1 MHTITDTLTKQGARI
16 AKKTVQPTIPVDMD
30 KVCCLILGGG
40 QGTRLFHLT
49 LARCKPAISFGGRYR
64 LIDVP
69 ISNSI
74 NSNIQKIFVI
84 TQFLGSSLHKHIFG
98 TYRQSTFSLG
108 FIEVLAAE
116 QKPTKTDWYQGTAD
130 AVRQNIDYLLETP
143 ADYFLILSGD
153 QLYHMQF
160 EDMVRQ
166 AIEKDVD
173 VLVATLPVDEKDAER
188 MGIMKINEDQH
199 IVDFYEKPK
208 DKAILE
214 RLKTAPA
221 ILEKMGLSGNSKR
234 QYLASMGIYLFRR
247 DALFDLLKVDPR
259 EDFGKHLIPS
269 KVKMGSIAAFPHEGY
284 WEDIGTVES
293 FHKAN
298 IALTSKE
305 PPFDCYDELSP
316 IYTHRHHLPGPKI
329 YSSSISNSIICEG
342 SVIEAD
348 EITNSLLGQ
357 RSVIKK
363 GSIIRNSYVMGND
376 FYEVPIRNVQHLPS
390 ELQIGEDC
398 IIQSTII
405 DKNAHIGKG
414 VQLINKGNLMNYDS
428 KNVFIRDGII
438 VVPRGATLPDG
449 FVL

>member
-1 MHTITDTLTKQGARI
+1 MTDTLTKKGVRV
-16 AKKTVQPTIPVDMD
+16 AKSAVQPVIPVDMD

-40 QGTRLFHLT
+40 QGTRLFPLT

-84 TQFLGSSLHKHIFG
+84 TQFLASSLHKHIFG

-108 FIEVLAAE
+108 FLEVLAAE
-116 QKPTKTDWYQGTAD
+116 QKPEKTNWYQGTAD
-130 AVRQNIDYLLETP
+130 AVRQNIDYLTETP

-160 EDMVRQ
+160 QNMVRA

-214 RLKTAPA
+214 RLKTSPA
-221 ILEKMGLSGNSKR
+221 ILEKMGLEGSTKR

-259 EDFGKHLIPS
+259 EDFGKYLIPS
-269 KVKMGSIAAFPHEGY
+269 KVKMGSIAAFPHDGY

-298 IALTSKE
+298 IALTLKE
-305 PPFDCYDELSP
+305 PPFNCYDELCP
-316 IYTHRHHLPGPKI
+316 IYSHRQHLPGPKI

-342 SVIEAD
+342 SVVEAD
-348 EITNSLLGQ
+348 AITNSLLGQ
-357 RSVIKK
+357 RSVIQK
-363 GSIIRNSYVMGND
+363 GTMIRDSYVMGND
-376 FYEVPIRNVQHLPS
+376 FYEAPIRNMQHLPE
-390 ELQIGEDC
+390 ELHIGENC
-398 IIQSTII
+398 IIQSAII
-405 DKNAHIGKG
+405 DKNVHIGKG
-414 VQLINKGNLMNYDS
+414 VQLCNKANLANYDS